1 MFSHSPT
8 TKQLHFINTYGR
20 SLELAI
26 LQSAIVISPDY
37 RLLPEANGA
46 DILAD
51 VEAFWTWMRDD
62 LPSIADQESWHVS
75 PDLNRIACVGESA
88 GGWLAVHSSLL
99 FSSRIEIKA
108 VISISA
114 PLGDSGAI
122 KYSVP
127 GPRVIMGARPPPA
140 RQAELMIKKYIRAI
154 KPGAIRSVGD
164 PAEMWQLLLC
174 IFR

>member
-1 MFSHSPT
+1 MVSHSPT
-8 TKQLHFINTYGR
+8 TKQPYFINTYGR

-26 LQSAIVISPDY
+26 SQSAIIISPDY

-62 LPSIADQESWHVS
+62 LPSIAGQESWHSS
-75 PDLNRIACVGESA
+75 PNLSRIACVGESA
-88 GGWLAVHSSLL
+88 GGWLAVQSSLL
-99 FSSRIEIKA
+99 FSSKIEIKV

-122 KYSVP
+122 KYSIP
-127 GPRVIMGARPPPA
+127 GPRVIMGARPPPP
-140 RQAELMIKKYIRAI
+140 RQAELIIQKYIRTI
-154 KPGAIRSVGD
+154 RPGAIRSVGD